1 MAIRVGTTRQAV
13 AGGYTALGTA
23 FSMHTGAGAGTTGA
37 NEVADGSG
45 GYGRES
51 TVWGTGANGVKPGS
65 QMTFDLPVGTYV
77 EVGYWDSLT
86 VGAGTFHDACAMTST
101 PLSVPGQILVT
112 PTYTQT

>member
-1 MAIRVGTTRQAV
+1 MTIRIGTTRQAV

-37 NEVADGSG
+37 NEATGG
-45 GYGRES
+45 GYTRET
-51 TVWGTGANGVKPGS
+51 TVWGTGSNGVKPGS
-65 QMTFDLPVGTYV
+65 QMTFDLDTGTYV

-86 VGAGTFHDACAMTST
+86 IGSGTFLDACVMTST